1 MAIEHVGDTPVLC
14 GRRTTLRPLEVED
27 FSAWRE
33 VRRRNAE
40 LLNRWEPRRTFGLPD
55 PVEDRR
61 AFAMRCAARRRERQL
76 GTGWGFGVFLDQHGS
91 ESFIAVSYTHLT
103 LPTICSV

>member
-1 MAIEHVGDTPVLC
+1 MAIEQVADTPVLR

-40 LLNRWEPRRTFGLPD
+40 LLNRWEPRRTFGQPD

-76 GTGWGFGVFLDQHGS
+76 GTG
-91 ESFIAVSYTHLT
+91 T
-103 LPTICSV
+103 LIQSKGASAPGPSPSGGGCARPGGCGCH